1 MGDERVTVA
10 DPAVTI
16 IIPTLGL
23 RERAASLRTA
33 IESALAQSG
42 VCPTVIVVLNGRR
55 RDPGVERALREDA
68 RVTLVTREG
77 RGLPAAFV
85 EGRKLVTTPW
95 FTALDDDD
103 LLLPG
108 ALLLRVRELERRAEC
123 AAVFTNGYV
132 RNGDSDT
139 LHVHALHNVNADPV
153 RALLQRNW
161 SLPGSWLARTEMIGA
176 EVFESMPSF
185 LECTY
190 LGLRIASE
198 HSLLWI
204 DTPTV
209 VYHVGN
215 PDSESRSR
223 AYVLGQVAALRR
235 IIALNLPEDVRRVL
249 RSRVAS
255 AYHSSSEHE
264 RKAGAHR
271 AAWRWHAASLLQP
284 SGWRYL
290 PYTRHL
296 LRDALRALS

>member
-1 MGDERVTVA
+1 VDDASVSEA
-10 DPAVTI
+10 YPAVTI
-16 IIPTLGL
+16 IVPTLGL
-23 RERAASLRTA
+23 RERASSLHAA
-33 IESALAQSG
+33 IESALAQTG
-42 VCPTVIVVLNGRR
+42 VCPTVIVVLNGRN
-55 RDPGVERALREDA
+55 RDPEVERVLREDA

-77 RGLPAAFV
+77 RGLPAAFM

-108 ALLLRVRELERRAEC
+108 ALLLRVRELERHAEC

-132 RNGDSDT
+132 RNGTGDS
-139 LHVHALHNVNADPV
+139 LHINAHHNVNADPI
-153 RALLQRNW
+153 RAMLERNW
-161 SLPGSWLARTEMIGA
+161 SLPGSWLARTEKIGA

-198 HSLLWI
+198 HSLFWI

-209 VYHVGN
+209 VYHVGS
-215 PDSESRSR
+215 PGAESRSR

-249 RSRVAS
+249 RSRFAS

-264 RKAGAHR
+264 RKAGAQR

-296 LRDALRALS
+296 LRDALRARS

>member
-1 MGDERVTVA
+1 VTTA
-10 DPAVTI
+10 CPAVTI

-23 RERAASLRTA
+23 RERAASLKAA
-33 IESALAQSG
+33 IESALAQTG
-42 VCPTVIVVLNGRR
+42 VRPTVVVVLNGKR
-55 RDPGVERALREDA
+55 RDPEVERALRDDA
-68 RVTLVTREG
+68 RVTLAMREG

-95 FTALDDDD
+95 FSALDDDD

-108 ALLLRVRELERRAEC
+108 ALELRVRELERRPEC

-132 RNGDSDT
+132 RNGAGDS
-139 LHVHALHNVNADPV
+139 LHIHALQNVNADPV
-153 RALLQRNW
+153 RAMLKRNW
-161 SLPGSWLARTEMIGA
+161 SLPGSWLARSEMIGA
-176 EVFESMPSF
+176 ELFEGMPSY

-198 HSLLWI
+198 HSLFWI
-204 DTPTV
+204 ETPTV
-209 VYHVGN
+209 VYHVGS
-215 PDSESRSR
+215 PSAESRSR

-235 IIALNLPEDVRRVL
+235 IIELNLPDDVRRVL
-249 RSRVAS
+249 RARVAG
-255 AYHSSSEHE
+255 AYHDSSMHE
-264 RKAGAHR
+264 RNAGAWR

-296 LRDALRALS
+296 MRDALRALS

>member
-16 IIPTLGL
+16 IIATLGL
-23 RERAASLRTA
+23 RERVGSLHAA
-33 IESALAQSG
+33 IESALAQAG
-42 VCPTVIVVLNGRR
+42 VCPTVIVVLNGRN
-55 RDPGVERALREDA
+55 RDPEVERALREDA
-68 RVTLVTREG
+68 RVMLVTREG
-77 RGLPAAFV
+77 RGLPAALV

-108 ALLLRVRELERRAEC
+108 ALQLRVRALERRVDC

-132 RNGDSDT
+132 RNGAGDS
-139 LHVHALHNVNADPV
+139 LHVHALHNVNADPI
-153 RALLQRNW
+153 RAMLERNW

-176 EVFESMPSF
+176 DVFERMPSF

-198 HSLLWI
+198 HSLFWI

-209 VYHVGN
+209 VYHTESPG
-215 PDSESRSR
+215 SESRSR

-235 IIALNLPEDVRRVL
+235 IMELNLPDDVRRVL
-249 RSRVAS
+249 RARVAS

-264 RKAGAHR
+264 RKAGAQR